1 MSSEDTFEDY
11 IDYLDLPSSIMNHFR
26 TSTLAPNFASPK
38 APKKT
43 MSISVRPLGSPAASP
58 SPSSPPSGRIP
69 FPSHL
74 ADYSTPPPEIVPLD
88 PGTLHYVSSSTLR
101 PASSDEPS
109 AKTREVVKMLQRVKA
124 LLEQNNR
131 PTMRPTGSTQDVSA
145 MLGRVRGLLASG
157 RSPTLRPGGIRRYPS
172 NPINSQL
179 PVTSQPSPPPTPP
192 PPCCLPASAP
202 RPSFAPTLLL
212 FLIALQWLH

>member
-1 MSSEDTFEDY
+1 MSSEDTFEEY

-26 TSTLAPNFASPK
+26 TSTLAPSFASPE

-43 MSISVRPLGSPAASP
+43 MSISVRPLGSPASP

-101 PASSDEPS
+101 PGSDEPS

-124 LLEQNNR
+124 LLEQAR

-157 RSPTLRPGGIRRYPS
+157 RSPTLRPGGNRRYPS

-179 PVTSQPSPPPTPP
+179 PVTSRPSPTPTPP
-192 PPCCLPASAP
+192 PPCCLPASASH
-202 RPSFAPTLLL
+202 PSLAPTLLL
-212 FLIALQWLH
+212 FLIALQWLLH

>member
-1 MSSEDTFEDY
+1 
-11 IDYLDLPSSIMNHFR
+11 MNHFR
-26 TSTLAPNFASPK
+26 TSTLAPSFASPE
-38 APKKT
+38 APTKT
-43 MSISVRPLGSPAASP
+43 LSISVRPLGSPAASP

-74 ADYSTPPPEIVPLD
+74 ADYSTPPPQIVPLD

-101 PASSDEPS
+101 PGSDEPS

-124 LLEQNNR
+124 LLEQDR
-131 PTMRPTGSTQDVSA
+131 SILRPTGSTQDVSA

-202 RPSFAPTLLL
+202 RPTLAHTLLL

>member
-26 TSTLAPNFASPK
+26 TSTLAPSFASPE
-38 APKKT
+38 ASKKT

-74 ADYSTPPPEIVPLD
+74 ADYSTPPPQIVPLD

-101 PASSDEPS
+101 PGSDVPS

-124 LLEQNNR
+124 LLEQNR
-131 PTMRPTGSTQDVSA
+131 LFVSD
-145 MLGRVRGLLASG
+145 
-157 RSPTLRPGGIRRYPS
+157 
-172 NPINSQL
+172 
-179 PVTSQPSPPPTPP
+179 
-192 PPCCLPASAP
+192 
-202 RPSFAPTLLL
+202 F
-212 FLIALQWLH
+212 

>member
-11 IDYLDLPSSIMNHFR
+11 IDYLDLPSFIMNHFR
-26 TSTLAPNFASPK
+26 TSTAAPSFALPEV
-38 APKKT
+38 PKKT
-43 MSISVRPLGSPAASP
+43 KMSISVRPLGSPAAAAP

-101 PASSDEPS
+101 PGSDQPS
-109 AKTREVVKMLQRVKA
+109 AKTREVVKMLKRVKV
-124 LLEQNNR
+124 LLEQNR
-131 PTMRPTGSTQDVSA
+131 STLRPTGSTQDVSA

-202 RPSFAPTLLL
+202 RPTFAPTLLL
-212 FLIALQWLH
+212 FIIALQWLH

>member
-26 TSTLAPNFASPK
+26 TSTLAPSFASPE
-38 APKKT
+38 AL
-43 MSISVRPLGSPAASP
+43 SISVRPLGSPAASP

-74 ADYSTPPPEIVPLD
+74 ADYSTPPPQIVPLD

-101 PASSDEPS
+101 PGSDEPS

-124 LLEQNNR
+124 LLEENR
-131 PTMRPTGSTQDVSA
+131 PILRPTGSTQDVSA

-202 RPSFAPTLLL
+202 RPTLAPTLLL

>member
-1 MSSEDTFEDY
+1 MSSEDTFEEY

-26 TSTLAPNFASPK
+26 TSTLAPSFAAPE

-43 MSISVRPLGSPAASP
+43 MSISVRPLGSPASP

-101 PASSDEPS
+101 PGPDEPS

-124 LLEQNNR
+124 LLEQAR

-192 PPCCLPASAP
+192 PPCCLPASTSH
-202 RPSFAPTLLL
+202 PSLAPTLLL
-212 FLIALQWLH
+212 FLIALQWLLH

>member
-1 MSSEDTFEDY
+1 MASSENSFDDY

-26 TSTLAPNFASPK
+26 TSTLAPSFPAAEVS
-38 APKKT
+38 KT
-43 MSISVRPLGSPAASP
+43 MSISVRPLGSPAAP

-74 ADYSTPPPEIVPLD
+74 ADFSTPPPEVVPLD
-88 PGTLHYVSSSTLR
+88 PATLHYVSSSTLR
-101 PASSDEPS
+101 PGSDEPS

-124 LLEQNNR
+124 LLLEENR
-131 PTMRPTGSTQDVSA
+131 PKVRPTGSTQDVSA
-145 MLGRVRGLLASG
+145 MLGRVRDLLG

-179 PVTSQPSPPPTPP
+179 PVTSEPSPPPTPP

-202 RPSFAPTLLL
+202 QPILAPTLLL
-212 FLIALQWLH
+212 FLMALQQWLH